1 MIPNEP
7 SRKSPAILYGPT
19 RVCSR
24 SPARLRAR
32 QLYWG
37 WSSFAVTNRGPA
49 FNCRDHLRECS
60 QRACPDRVVTLAV
73 RSGLISLT
81 EREPHHIPQR
91 SRTVRAKQ
99 SLQHSYS
106 IGNRYLAVTALVQR
120 IEECTLIGC
129 RCGRN
134 RPFHR
139 ARLALIA

>member
-1 MIPNEP
+1 MSQVENPLLFFTGLH
-7 SRKSPAILYGPT
+7 A
-19 RVCSR
+19 C
-24 SPARLRAR
+24 AAAR
-32 QLYWG
+32 QLACARGKLYWG
-37 WSSFAVTNRGPA
+37 WSFFAVTNRGPA
-49 FNCRDHLRECS
+49 FDCRDHLRECS

-120 IEECTLIGC
+120 IEECTLIGYC
-129 RCGRN
+129 
-134 RPFHR
+134 
-139 ARLALIA
+139 